1 MAVTIQKIAE
11 LSGVS
16 RGTVDRVLHGRPNV
30 NPMIREKVV
39 RAAEKLGY
47 QPPVP
52 PKSADCRQAA
62 ILIPQWTDG
71 YFNRQIVSGI
81 RKALRYIADP
91 AFVLTEQPLRTMTM
105 QELLR
110 AMDEQIRSGV
120 DGLIIRA
127 ENTPEVRAAIEQ
139 AVQQGVTVITYDA
152 DVPHSGRLC
161 HAGQDLVRAGAIA
174 AGVMAR
180 LIRPPEHV
188 LIVTGNL
195 RMEAH
200 KGRVDGFCRRLLELG
215 FSEDAYRVIETNEM
229 PELTGELVAQ
239 ALQADSRLHAVYMA
253 CQPLSSC
260 IAGIRKARRTTR
272 PHIVCNDLTP
282 TAKRYLREGTVDFV
296 IGQSFSQESFH
307 AVLAMYQMLLRGVQ
321 PKRELYY
328 TDLRLITQ
336 EML

>member
-71 YFNRQIVSGI
+71 HFNRQIVSGI

-91 AFVLTEQPLRTMTM
+91 AFVLTEQLLRTMTM

-152 DVPHSGRLC
+152 DVPDSGRLC
-161 HAGQDLVRAGAIA
+161 YVGQDLVRAGAIA

-188 LIVTGNL
+188 LIVSGNL
-195 RMEAH
+195 RMESH

-215 FSEDAYRVIETNEM
+215 FSEDAYQVIETNEM
-229 PELTGELVAQ
+229 PDLTSELVAQ
-239 ALQADSRLHAVYMA
+239 SLVSDSRLHAVYMA
-253 CQPLSSC
+253 AVRLHFRHPKSTP
-260 IAGIRKARRTTR
+260 RRTAPYHLQR
-272 PHIVCNDLTP
+272 PHTCREAVSAGRHGGFCRRSDL
-282 TAKRYLREGTVDFV
+282 
-296 IGQSFSQESFH
+296 
-307 AVLAMYQMLLRGVQ
+307 LAGVVSGGFGNVSNAAA
-321 PKRELYY
+321 RCEA
-328 TDLRLITQ
+328 
-336 EML
+336 EA

>member
-71 YFNRQIVSGI
+71 HFNRQIVSGI

-91 AFVLTEQPLRTMTM
+91 AFMLTEQPLRTMTM

-110 AMDEQIRSGV
+110 AIEEQIRSGV

-152 DVPHSGRLC
+152 AVPDSGRLC
-161 HAGQDLVRAGAIA
+161 YVGQDLVRAGAIA

-188 LIVTGNL
+188 LIVSGNL
-195 RMEAH
+195 RMESH

-215 FSEDAYRVIETNEM
+215 FSEDAYQVIETNEM
-229 PELTGELVAQ
+229 PDLTSELVAQ
-239 ALQADSRLHAVYMA
+239 SLVSDSRLHAVYMA
-253 CQPLSSC
+253 NQPLSFPASEKHAAPYDPISSATTSHLPRSGICGTARWISSSVKPSRRSHFRRFWQC
-260 IAGIRKARRTTR
+260 IK
-272 PHIVCNDLTP
+272 CCC
-282 TAKRYLREGTVDFV
+282 TV
-296 IGQSFSQESFH
+296 
-307 AVLAMYQMLLRGVQ
+307 
-321 PKRELYY
+321 
-328 TDLRLITQ
+328 
-336 EML
+336 

>member
-30 NPMIREKVV
+30 NPMVREKVL
-39 RAAEKLGY
+39 RAAKQLGY
-47 QPPVP
+47 HPPAP
-52 PKSADCRQAA
+52 AKSGAAKHAA

-71 YFNRQIVSGI
+71 HFNRQIVSGI
-81 RKALRYIADP
+81 RRALRYIADP
-91 AFVLTEQPLRTMTM
+91 SFVLTEQPLRTMTM

-253 CQPLSSC
+253 CQPLSGC

-307 AVLAMYQMLLRGVQ
+307 AVLAMYQMLLRGVK

>member
-139 AVQQGVTVITYDA
+139 AVQKGVTVITYDA
-152 DVPHSGRLC
+152 DVPDSGRLC

-229 PELTGELVAQ
+229 PELTGELVAH
-239 ALQADSRLHAVYMA
+239 ALQANSRLHAVYMA
-253 CQPLSSC
+253 CQPLSGC

-307 AVLAMYQMLLRGVQ
+307 AVLAMYQMLLRGVK

>member
-30 NPMIREKVV
+30 SPMIREKVV

-71 YFNRQIVSGI
+71 HFNRQIVSGI
-81 RKALRYIADP
+81 RKALRYISDP
-91 AFVLTEQPLRTMTM
+91 AFILTEQPLRTMTM

-174 AGVMAR
+174 AGVMAPAAR
-180 LIRPPEHV
+180 ARSHCHRKSAYGGPQRPR
-188 LIVTGNL
+188 G
-195 RMEAH
+195 
-200 KGRVDGFCRRLLELG
+200 RLLPP
-215 FSEDAYRVIETNEM
+215 SAR
-229 PELTGELVAQ
+229 
-239 ALQADSRLHAVYMA
+239 
-253 CQPLSSC
+253 
-260 IAGIRKARRTTR
+260 AG
-272 PHIVCNDLTP
+272 
-282 TAKRYLREGTVDFV
+282 
-296 IGQSFSQESFH
+296 
-307 AVLAMYQMLLRGVQ
+307 LLRRCLPRDRNQ
-321 PKRELYY
+321 RNA
-328 TDLRLITQ
+328 
-336 EML
+336 

>member
-110 AMDEQIRSGV
+110 AIEEQIRSGV

-152 DVPHSGRLC
+152 DVPDSGRLC
-161 HAGQDLVRAGAIA
+161 HAGQDLARAGAIA

-253 CQPLSSC
+253 PQPLSGC

-307 AVLAMYQMLLRGVQ
+307 AVLAMYQMLLRGVK

>member
-253 CQPLSSC
+253 CQPLSGC

-307 AVLAMYQMLLRGVQ
+307 AVLAMYQMLLRGVK

-328 TDLRLITQ
+328 TNLGLITQ

>member
-139 AVQQGVTVITYDA
+139 AVQKGVTVITYDA

-253 CQPLSSC
+253 CQPLSGC
-260 IAGIRKARRTTR
+260 IAGIRKVRRTTR

-307 AVLAMYQMLLRGVQ
+307 AVLAMYQMLLRGMK

>member
-47 QPPVP
+47 QSPVP

-71 YFNRQIVSGI
+71 HFNRQIVSGI

-91 AFVLTEQPLRTMTM
+91 AFILTEQPLRTMTM

-139 AVQQGVTVITYDA
+139 AVQKGVTVITYDA

-161 HAGQDLVRAGAIA
+161 HAGQDLVRASAIA

>member
-1 MAVTIQKIAE
+1 MAVTMQQVAE
-11 LSGVS
+11 LAGVS

-30 NPMIREKVV
+30 NAVVREKVL

-47 QPPVP
+47 RC
-52 PKSADCRQAA
+52 KKAASAPRHRAA
-62 ILIPQWTDG
+62 ILIPQWTDT
-71 YFNRQIVSGI
+71 YFNRQVISGI
-81 RKALRYIADP
+81 RRALRYIADDS
-91 AFVLTEQPLRTMTM
+91 FELLEVPLRTMTS
-105 QELLR
+105 QELVG
-110 AMDEQIRSGV
+110 AIEQQVQDGV

-152 DVPHSGRLC
+152 DVPDSGRLC

-253 CQPLSSC
+253 CQPLSGC

-307 AVLAMYQMLLRGVQ
+307 AVLAMYQMLLRGVK

>member
-1 MAVTIQKIAE
+1 
-11 LSGVS
+11 
-16 RGTVDRVLHGRPNV
+16 
-30 NPMIREKVV
+30 MIREKVV

-52 PKSADCRQAA
+52 PKSADYRQAA

-71 YFNRQIVSGI
+71 HFNRQIGD
-81 RKALRYIADP
+81 IAQCLANAADDP

-215 FSEDAYRVIETNEM
+215 FSEDAYRVTM
-229 PELTGELVAQ
+229 RTCSGELVAQ

-253 CQPLSSC
+253 CQPLSGC

-307 AVLAMYQMLLRGVQ
+307 AVLAMYQMLLRGVK

>member
-71 YFNRQIVSGI
+71 HFNRQIVSGI

-91 AFVLTEQPLRTMTM
+91 AFILTEQPLRTMTM

-139 AVQQGVTVITYDA
+139 AVQKGVPVITYDA

-253 CQPLSSC
+253 CQPLSGC

-307 AVLAMYQMLLRGVQ
+307 AVLAMYQILLRGVK

-328 TDLRLITQ
+328 TDLGLITQ

>member
-1 MAVTIQKIAE
+1 
-11 LSGVS
+11 
-16 RGTVDRVLHGRPNV
+16 
-30 NPMIREKVV
+30 MIREKVV

-52 PKSADCRQAA
+52 PKSADFRQAA

-110 AMDEQIRSGV
+110 AIEEQIRSGV

-152 DVPHSGRLC
+152 DVPDSGRLC

-253 CQPLSSC
+253 CQPLSGC

-307 AVLAMYQMLLRGVQ
+307 AVLAMYQMR
-321 PKRELYY
+321 REAQTGAVLYRSAV
-328 TDLRLITQ
+328 DHAGDAVAGDCI
-336 EML
+336 

>member
-52 PKSADCRQAA
+52 PKSADCKQAA

-110 AMDEQIRSGV
+110 AMDEQIHSGV

-139 AVQQGVTVITYDA
+139 AVQKGVTVITYDA

>member
-91 AFVLTEQPLRTMTM
+91 SFVLTEQPLRTMTM

-161 HAGQDLVRAGAIA
+161 HADRILSARALSPPVSWRGSSGRPSTFSLSPEICVWRPTKA
-174 AGVMAR
+174 AWTAF
-180 LIRPPEHV
+180 
-188 LIVTGNL
+188 
-195 RMEAH
+195 A
-200 KGRVDGFCRRLLELG
+200 
-215 FSEDAYRVIETNEM
+215 
-229 PELTGELVAQ
+229 
-239 ALQADSRLHAVYMA
+239 AV
-253 CQPLSSC
+253 CSSWVSP
-260 IAGIRKARRTTR
+260 KM
-272 PHIVCNDLTP
+272 P
-282 TAKRYLREGTVDFV
+282 TA
-296 IGQSFSQESFH
+296 
-307 AVLAMYQMLLRGVQ
+307 
-321 PKRELYY
+321 
-328 TDLRLITQ
+328 
-336 EML
+336 

>member
-91 AFVLTEQPLRTMTM
+91 AFILTEQPLRTMTM

-152 DVPHSGRLC
+152 DVRTAAVCATPDRILS
-161 HAGQDLVRAGAIA
+161 ARALSPP
-174 AGVMAR
+174 GVMAR
-180 LIRPPEHV
+180 LIPAARARSHCHRKSAYGGPQRPR
-188 LIVTGNL
+188 G
-195 RMEAH
+195 
-200 KGRVDGFCRRLLELG
+200 RLLPP
-215 FSEDAYRVIETNEM
+215 SAR
-229 PELTGELVAQ
+229 
-239 ALQADSRLHAVYMA
+239 
-253 CQPLSSC
+253 
-260 IAGIRKARRTTR
+260 AG
-272 PHIVCNDLTP
+272 
-282 TAKRYLREGTVDFV
+282 
-296 IGQSFSQESFH
+296 
-307 AVLAMYQMLLRGVQ
+307 LLRRCL
-321 PKRELYY
+321 PR
-328 TDLRLITQ
+328 D
-336 EML
+336 

>member
-47 QPPVP
+47 QPPAP
-52 PKSADCRQAA
+52 SKSADCRQAA

-71 YFNRQIVSGI
+71 HFNRQIVSGI

-91 AFVLTEQPLRTMTM
+91 AFVLAEQPLRTMTM

-253 CQPLSSC
+253 CQPLSGC

-296 IGQSFSQESFH
+296 IGQSRRSRSTRCWRCIKCCC
-307 AVLAMYQMLLRGVQ
+307 AA
-321 PKRELYY
+321 
-328 TDLRLITQ
+328 
-336 EML
+336 

>member
-1 MAVTIQKIAE
+1 MCQWQLPYKKIAE

-71 YFNRQIVSGI
+71 HFNRQIVSGI

-127 ENTPEVRAAIEQ
+127 ENTPECPRRHRAGSAARRDRHYLRCRRAGQ
-139 AVQQGVTVITYDA
+139 RPS
-152 DVPHSGRLC
+152 VPRRTGSCPRGRYRRRCHGATHPAARARSHCHRKSAYGGPQRPRGRLLPPS
-161 HAGQDLVRAGAIA
+161 ARAG
-174 AGVMAR
+174 
-180 LIRPPEHV
+180 
-188 LIVTGNL
+188 
-195 RMEAH
+195 
-200 KGRVDGFCRRLLELG
+200 
-215 FSEDAYRVIETNEM
+215 
-229 PELTGELVAQ
+229 
-239 ALQADSRLHAVYMA
+239 
-253 CQPLSSC
+253 
-260 IAGIRKARRTTR
+260 
-272 PHIVCNDLTP
+272 
-282 TAKRYLREGTVDFV
+282 
-296 IGQSFSQESFH
+296 
-307 AVLAMYQMLLRGVQ
+307 LLRRCL
-321 PKRELYY
+321 PR
-328 TDLRLITQ
+328 D
-336 EML
+336 

>member
-52 PKSADCRQAA
+52 PKSADCKQAA

-152 DVPHSGRLC
+152 DVPDSGRLC

-200 KGRVDGFCRRLLELG
+200 NGRVDGFCRRLLELG

-253 CQPLSSC
+253 CQPLSGC

-328 TDLRLITQ
+328 TDLGLITQ

>member
-47 QPPVP
+47 QSPVP

-62 ILIPQWTDG
+62 ILIPQWPDG
-71 YFNRQIVSGI
+71 HFNRQIVSGI

-91 AFVLTEQPLRTMTM
+91 AFILTEQPLRTMTM

-139 AVQQGVTVITYDA
+139 AVQKGVTVITYDA

>member
-91 AFVLTEQPLRTMTM
+91 AFILTEQPLRTMTM

-139 AVQQGVTVITYDA
+139 AMPTCRTAAVCATPDRILSARALSPPVSWRDS
-152 DVPHSGRLC
+152 SGRPSTFSLSPEIC
-161 HAGQDLVRAGAIA
+161 VWRPTKA
-174 AGVMAR
+174 AWTAS
-180 LIRPPEHV
+180 
-188 LIVTGNL
+188 
-195 RMEAH
+195 A
-200 KGRVDGFCRRLLELG
+200 
-215 FSEDAYRVIETNEM
+215 
-229 PELTGELVAQ
+229 
-239 ALQADSRLHAVYMA
+239 AV
-253 CQPLSSC
+253 CSSWVSP
-260 IAGIRKARRTTR
+260 KM
-272 PHIVCNDLTP
+272 P
-282 TAKRYLREGTVDFV
+282 TA
-296 IGQSFSQESFH
+296 
-307 AVLAMYQMLLRGVQ
+307 
-321 PKRELYY
+321 
-328 TDLRLITQ
+328 
-336 EML
+336 

>member
-71 YFNRQIVSGI
+71 HFNRQIVSGI

-91 AFVLTEQPLRTMTM
+91 AFILTEQPLRTMTM

-161 HAGQDLVRAGAIA
+161 HAGQNLVRAGAIA

-215 FSEDAYRVIETNEM
+215 FSEDAYRMIETNEM

-307 AVLAMYQMLLRGVQ
+307 AVLAMYQMLLRGAK

>member
-30 NPMIREKVV
+30 NPMIREK
-39 RAAEKLGY
+39 LS
-47 QPPVP
+47 VP
-52 PKSADCRQAA
+52 QKNSATSRRHRR
-62 ILIPQWTDG
+62 
-71 YFNRQIVSGI
+71 NRQIAGKRLFSFRNG
-81 RKALRYIADP
+81 RTGTSTGRLSAAFARHCASIADP
-91 AFVLTEQPLRTMTM
+91 AFVLAEQPLRTMTM

>member
-47 QPPVP
+47 QSPVP
-52 PKSADCRQAA
+52 PKSADCRQST

-71 YFNRQIVSGI
+71 HFNRQIVSGI

-91 AFVLTEQPLRTMTM
+91 SFVLTEQPLRTMTM

-120 DGLIIRA
+120 DGLIIGA

-139 AVQQGVTVITYDA
+139 AVQKGVTVITYDA

-253 CQPLSSC
+253 CQPLSGC

>member
-71 YFNRQIVSGI
+71 HFNRQIVSGI

-91 AFVLTEQPLRTMTM
+91 AFILTEQPLRTMTM

-253 CQPLSSC
+253 CQ
-260 IAGIRKARRTTR
+260 
-272 PHIVCNDLTP
+272 
-282 TAKRYLREGTVDFV
+282 RYLREGTVDFV

-307 AVLAMYQMLLRGVQ
+307 AVLAMYQMLLRGVK

>member
-139 AVQQGVTVITYDA
+139 AVQQGVTVFTYDA

-229 PELTGELVAQ
+229 PELTGELVVQ

-253 CQPLSSC
+253 CQPLSGC

-307 AVLAMYQMLLRGVQ
+307 AVLAMYQMLLRGVK

>member
-91 AFVLTEQPLRTMTM
+91 AFILTEQPLRTMTM

-110 AMDEQIRSGV
+110 AMNEQIRSGV

-127 ENTPEVRAAIEQ
+127 ENTPEVRAVIEQ

-152 DVPHSGRLC
+152 DVPDSGRLC

-253 CQPLSSC
+253 CQPLSGC

-307 AVLAMYQMLLRGVQ
+307 AVLAIYQMLLRGVQ

-328 TDLRLITQ
+328 TDLGLITQ

>member
-39 RAAEKLGY
+39 RAAEKLGH

-52 PKSADCRQAA
+52 LKSADCRQAA

-71 YFNRQIVSGI
+71 HFNRQIVSGI

-91 AFVLTEQPLRTMTM
+91 AFILTEQPLRTMTM

-152 DVPHSGRLC
+152 DVPDSGRLC
-161 HAGQDLVRAGAIA
+161 HAGQNLVRAGAIA

-180 LIRPPEHV
+180 LIRPPV
-188 LIVTGNL
+188 
-195 RMEAH
+195 
-200 KGRVDGFCRRLLELG
+200 
-215 FSEDAYRVIETNEM
+215 
-229 PELTGELVAQ
+229 
-239 ALQADSRLHAVYMA
+239 
-253 CQPLSSC
+253 
-260 IAGIRKARRTTR
+260 
-272 PHIVCNDLTP
+272 
-282 TAKRYLREGTVDFV
+282 
-296 IGQSFSQESFH
+296 
-307 AVLAMYQMLLRGVQ
+307 
-321 PKRELYY
+321 
-328 TDLRLITQ
+328 
-336 EML
+336 

>member
-1 MAVTIQKIAE
+1 MAVTIQKISE

-16 RGTVDRVLHGRPNV
+16 RVLHGRPNV

-52 PKSADCRQAA
+52 PKSAACRQAA

-71 YFNRQIVSGI
+71 HFNRQIVSGI

-91 AFVLTEQPLRTMTM
+91 AFILTEQPLRTMTM

-161 HAGQDLVRAGAIA
+161 HAGQNLVRAGAIA

-200 KGRVDGFCRRLLELG
+200 KGRVKPTKCLNSPVNSSRRR
-215 FSEDAYRVIETNEM
+215 FRPTVACTPSIWPASRSPAASRASEKRGAPPVRISSAT
-229 PELTGELVAQ
+229 T
-239 ALQADSRLHAVYMA
+239 SR
-253 CQPLSSC
+253 QPRS
-260 IAGIRKARRTTR
+260 GICARERW
-272 PHIVCNDLTP
+272 I
-282 TAKRYLREGTVDFV
+282 
-296 IGQSFSQESFH
+296 S
-307 AVLAMYQMLLRGVQ
+307 
-321 PKRELYY
+321 
-328 TDLRLITQ
+328 
-336 EML
+336 

>member
-120 DGLIIRA
+120 DGPIIRA

-229 PELTGELVAQ
+229 PELTGELVVQ

-253 CQPLSSC
+253 CQPLSGC

-307 AVLAMYQMLLRGVQ
+307 AVLAMYQMLLRGVK

>member
-52 PKSADCRQAA
+52 PKSADYRQAA

-71 YFNRQIVSGI
+71 HFNRQIVSGI

-188 LIVTGNL
+188 LMVTGNL
-195 RMEAH
+195 RMAAH
-200 KGRVDGFCRRLLELG
+200 TGRGDGFCRRLLELG

-253 CQPLSSC
+253 CQPLSGC

-307 AVLAMYQMLLRGVQ
+307 AVLAMYQMLLRGVK

>member
-47 QPPVP
+47 QPPAP
-52 PKSADCRQAA
+52 SKSADCRQAA

-71 YFNRQIVSGI
+71 HFNRQIVSGI

-91 AFVLTEQPLRTMTM
+91 AFVLAEQPLRTMTM

-161 HAGQDLVRAGAIA
+161 HAGQALVRAGAIA

-229 PELTGELVAQ
+229 SELTGELVAQ

-253 CQPLSSC
+253 CQPLSGC

-307 AVLAMYQMLLRGVQ
+307 AVLAMYQMLLRGVK

>member
-47 QPPVP
+47 QPPMP

-152 DVPHSGRLC
+152 DVPDSGRLC

-239 ALQADSRLHAVYMA
+239 ALSGRQPPARRLYGLPAALRAASRAFEN
-253 CQPLSSC
+253 
-260 IAGIRKARRTTR
+260 ARRTTR
-272 PHIVCNDLTP
+272 PHIRLQRP
-282 TAKRYLREGTVDFV
+282 HAHREAVSARGNGGFRDR
-296 IGQSFSQESFH
+296 SAASQESFH
-307 AVLAMYQMLLRGVQ
+307 AVLAMYQ
-321 PKRELYY
+321 KCCCAA
-328 TDLRLITQ
+328 
-336 EML
+336 

>member
-91 AFVLTEQPLRTMTM
+91 AFVLTEQPLRTMTI

-110 AMDEQIRSGV
+110 AIEEQIRSGV

-152 DVPHSGRLC
+152 DVPDSGRLC

-253 CQPLSSC
+253 CQPLSGC

-307 AVLAMYQMLLRGVQ
+307 AVLAMYQMLLRGVK

>member
-71 YFNRQIVSGI
+71 HFNRQIVSGI

-110 AMDEQIRSGV
+110 AIEEQIRSGV

-239 ALQADSRLHAVYMA
+239 ALQANSRLHAVYMA
-253 CQPLSSC
+253 CQPLSGC

-307 AVLAMYQMLLRGVQ
+307 AVLAMYQMLLRGVK

>member
-110 AMDEQIRSGV
+110 AIEEQIRSGV

-253 CQPLSSC
+253 CQPLSGC

-307 AVLAMYQMLLRGVQ
+307 AVLAMYQMLLRGVK

>member
-52 PKSADCRQAA
+52 PKSADYRQAA

-71 YFNRQIVSGI
+71 HFNRQIVSGI
-81 RKALRYIADP
+81 RKALRYISDP
-91 AFVLTEQPLRTMTM
+91 AFILTEQPLRTMTM

-139 AVQQGVTVITYDA
+139 AVQKGVTVITYDA

-253 CQPLSSC
+253 CQPLSGC

-272 PHIVCNDLTP
+272 PHIVCNASRQP
-282 TAKRYLREGTVDFV
+282 RSGICARERW
-296 IGQSFSQESFH
+296 IS
-307 AVLAMYQMLLRGVQ
+307 
-321 PKRELYY
+321 
-328 TDLRLITQ
+328 
-336 EML
+336 

>member
-47 QPPVP
+47 QPPEP

-71 YFNRQIVSGI
+71 HFNRQIVSGI
-81 RKALRYIADP
+81 RRALRYIADP
-91 AFVLTEQPLRTMTM
+91 SFVLTEQPLRTMTM

-127 ENTPEVRAAIEQ
+127 ENTPEVRAVIEQ

-152 DVPHSGRLC
+152 DVPDSGRLC

-253 CQPLSSC
+253 CQPLSGC
-260 IAGIRKARRTTR
+260 IAGIRKAWRTTR

-307 AVLAMYQMLLRGVQ
+307 AVLAMYQMLLRGVK